1 MDLLHAARTAASH
14 AAELLRQ
21 VQVPSASE
29 WEAKSA
35 RDYVTDVDRRIEVA
49 IAESLEDMVPGMAIV
64 GEELQPELARG
75 GRSWVVDPLDGTT
88 NFLHRFPPWSVSI
101 AAVEEGRSVAGVV
114 VDVERG
120 QEYSAALGQGAW
132 RDGERL
138 QVSTI
143 AEPAQALI
151 GTGFP
156 FKDLGG
162 LDSYMEGFRR
172 VAAATAG
179 IRRAGSAAMDL
190 CWVASGRFDAFW
202 EQKLAPWDVA
212 AGMLMVRE
220 AGGLVTDPSGRDLGV
235 EHGPLVAGNPAMH
248 AWLLEMLEQDRDGG
262 G

>member
-1 MDLLHAARTAASH
+1 LDLLHAAQTAASH
-14 AAELLRQ
+14 AAKLLRQ
-21 VQVPSASE
+21 MEVPSAAE

-35 RDYVTDVDRRIEVA
+35 RDYVTDVDRRVEEA
-49 IAESLEDMVPGMAIV
+49 IAESLGGAVPGMALV

-101 AAVEEGRSVAGVV
+101 AAIEEGRPVVGVV

-120 QEYSAALGQGAW
+120 HEYSALVGQGAW
-132 RDGERL
+132 RDGQRL

-143 AEPAQALI
+143 SEPAQALI

-156 FKDLGG
+156 FKELSG
-162 LDSYMEGFRR
+162 LDDYLEGFRR

-202 EQKLAPWDVA
+202 EQQLAPWDVA
-212 AGMLMVRE
+212 AGTLMVRE
-220 AGGLVTDPSGRDLGV
+220 AGGLVTDPSGRDVGV

-248 AWLLEMLEQDRDGG
+248 AWLLDVLRPGG
-262 G
+262 D

>member
-1 MDLLHAARTAASH
+1 MDLLHAAQTAASR
-14 AAELLRQ
+14 AADLLRQ
-21 VQVPSASE
+21 VEVPSPGE

-35 RDYVTDVDRRIEVA
+35 RDYVTDVDRRIEGA
-49 IAESLEDMVPGMAIV
+49 IAESLEGMVPGMTIV

-101 AAVEEGRSVAGVV
+101 AAVEDGRPVAGVV
-114 VDVERG
+114 LDVERG
-120 QEYSAALGQGAW
+120 HEYSAALSEGAW
-132 RDGERL
+132 RDGQRL

-143 AEPAQALI
+143 TEPAQALI

-156 FKDLGG
+156 FKDLSG
-162 LDSYMEGFRR
+162 LDDYIAGFRR

-190 CWVASGRFDAFW
+190 CWVASGKFDAFW

-212 AGMLMVRE
+212 AGMLIVRE
-220 AGGLVTDPSGRDLGV
+220 AGGLVTDASGRDRGV

-248 AWLLEMLEQDRDGG
+248 AWLLEVLRT
-262 G
+262 